1 MIRRELVT
9 GTNGEALILVEG
21 SLGVVELHDMAGN
34 IIEAR
39 TLAPA
44 EAAAHTAW
52 EAKRSRG
59 RTERPTRRPNG
70 RSADA

>member
-1 MIRRELVT
+1 MIRRELAT
-9 GTNGEALILVEG
+9 GANGEALILVEG

-34 IIEAR
+34 IVEAR

-52 EAKRSRG
+52 EATRTRG
-59 RTERPTRRPNG
+59 RRTERLTRG
-70 RSADA
+70 RSR

>member
-9 GTNGEALILVEG
+9 GADGETLILVEG

-34 IIEAR
+34 IIESR

-44 EAAAHTAW
+44 EAAARAAW
-52 EAKRSRG
+52 EATRRHG
-59 RTERPTRRPNG
+59 RTERLTRRTKG
-70 RSADA
+70 S